1 MSRTRNDSLNPEN
14 DQDDRRTSVL
24 SIFSFRERHGSI
36 LSGITDIIPENLPL
50 PSSFV
55 PTAPIVQ
62 EILSRDIAECSDED
76 HDNEEGEDNHAHEHR
91 SDSISHSQTPPRD
104 IGAGPSHHHS
114 QTTSSDAKLAFHPN
128 GVAYG
133 LSGFSAV
140 SIQGVDRPVPNPQE
154 LQQSLAAEV
163 DLLRDN
169 DLIPS
174 HSSEQRRRSSATF
187 SGRVYRRFLSTR
199 VRDHD
204 QPVDIFSTDVFRSSS
219 QSVLPD
225 ERAPLLA
232 RRRRPSTDTE
242 ETLGESDGDSE
253 AVSDSDD
260 ESVPTPPADEIHQKW
275 DSAVAAQ
282 VLRTTWQR
290 ETKTLVQYSAPLIVT
305 FLLHYSVT
313 VASVLTVGRLGMVE
327 LAAVNLATMTASI
340 TCYVPVQG
348 LATCLDTLCAQAYG
362 SGHKHLVGLQAQRM
376 TWFLWI
382 LMVPIAVLW
391 WFSGPILEKLV
402 PGEETAGLSSLYLKV
417 LILGMPG
424 VAALES
430 GKRFVQAQG
439 LFHATTYVLL
449 ITAPLSFFLNWL
461 FVFRFGW
468 GFAGSASAMAIV
480 QNLIPILL
488 VLYVVL
494 FEGKE
499 CWSGFSWKAFR
510 NWGPMIKLALPGM
523 IMIEAQFSVLEI
535 LTIAA
540 GQLGTAH
547 LAAQSVLV
555 TVTSTSFN
563 IPFPLAIATST
574 RVANLIG
581 ANLGDAARTTT
592 KVAIFAALVVG
603 VFNMIMLIALRRV
616 LPAVFTDDERVIDIA
631 STTMIVCGIMQIF
644 DALAAVS
651 HGILR
656 GVGRQAIGGYANL
669 FSYYFVALPVS
680 LSTAFAL
687 GWKLSGLWAGLVSG
701 LAVVSALELLYLY
714 NSDWDSAIAQAV
726 ARMRSEEVEIV
737 EPKAA
742 GTLGPN

>member
-14 DQDDRRTSVL
+14 EQDDRRTSIL
-24 SIFSFRERHGSI
+24 SMFSFRERHGSI

-76 HDNEEGEDNHAHEHR
+76 HDNEDGDDNHVHEHR
-91 SDSISHSQTPPRD
+91 SGSISHSQTPPLD
-104 IGAGPSHHHS
+104 IGAGPSHHHHT
-114 QTTSSDAKLAFHPN
+114 QTTSQDAKLAFHPN

-204 QPVDIFSTDVFRSSS
+204 RPVDIFSSDVFRSSS

-225 ERAPLLA
+225 ERAPLLPG
-232 RRRRPSTDTE
+232 RRRPSTDTE

-253 AVSDSDD
+253 AVSDSED
-260 ESVPTPPADEIHQKW
+260 EVHQKW

-290 ETKTLVQYSAPLIVT
+290 EAKTLVQYSAPLIVT

-391 WFSGPILEKLV
+391 WFSGPIIEKLV
-402 PGEETAGLSSLYLKV
+402 PGEETAGLSSLYLRV

-488 VLYVVL
+488 VLYVVF
-494 FEGKE
+494 FEGRE

-510 NWGPMIKLALPGM
+510 NWGKFFFFL
-523 IMIEAQFSVLEI
+523 
-535 LTIAA
+535 
-540 GQLGTAH
+540 
-547 LAAQSVLV
+547 
-555 TVTSTSFN
+555 SFL
-563 IPFPLAIATST
+563 F
-574 RVANLIG
+574 
-581 ANLGDAARTTT
+581 
-592 KVAIFAALVVG
+592 F
-603 VFNMIMLIALRRV
+603 
-616 LPAVFTDDERVIDIA
+616 
-631 STTMIVCGIMQIF
+631 
-644 DALAAVS
+644 AVS
-651 HGILR
+651 R
-656 GVGRQAIGGYANL
+656 
-669 FSYYFVALPVS
+669 PVFYKTRES
-680 LSTAFAL
+680 
-687 GWKLSGLWAGLVSG
+687 
-701 LAVVSALELLYLY
+701 
-714 NSDWDSAIAQAV
+714 
-726 ARMRSEEVEIV
+726 
-737 EPKAA
+737 
-742 GTLGPN
+742 